1 MYKNLSDSVFD
12 GILKTAFN
20 EYVRNQFEGEPT
32 LEELDRDYP
41 INKKVMRTAKRLSKK
56 VKYGK
61 PPIVVYL
68 QRACIIALVCMC
80 TFFATVSISAGGES
94 FWKLTK
100 EVYMSL
106 EEKVEHFFG
115 KSSIIITTNYRKYDS
130 LSDLKENEDLNGAL
144 LPLSLEGKYDF
155 ANVHF
160 SDYGESQIISFDI
173 IYDKNRIGCVEIN
186 TLYNGSFKGEDFNI
200 SGFDV
205 KLSQY
210 DNVHQFEFVYD
221 GNYYLVNS
229 MDYDVLLE
237 ITESLE

>member
-1 MYKNLSDSVFD
+1 MLSLYLSL
-12 GILKTAFN
+12 IETAEDEDKVIYLYNNYYSYMKYSAMQVMN
-20 EYVRNQFEGEPT
+20 ENISNVE
-32 LEELDRDYP
+32 D
-41 INKKVMRTAKRLSKK
+41 
-56 VKYGK
+56 
-61 PPIVVYL
+61 VVHDAMISL
-68 QRACIIALVCMC
+68 IDHLNIID
-80 TFFATVSISAGGES
+80 F
-94 FWKLTK
+94 
-100 EVYMSL
+100 
-106 EEKVEHFFG
+106 
-115 KSSIIITTNYRKYDS
+115 
-130 LSDLKENEDLNGAL
+130 SDLKENEDLNGAL

-160 SDYGESQIISFDI
+160 SDYGESQMISFDI

-200 SGFDV
+200 GGFDV